1 MRNAARGARGS
12 PRRRGNDAAEPHPT
26 AWTREARQR
35 EVIEYGVY
43 GLPSETRT
51 AILMCL
57 GGWRVIR
64 DPLPEFDQGRLYS
77 SAEEAA
83 AALKAWIEGGENPP
97 KAEE

>member
-43 GLPSETRT
+43 GLPSEKQTV
-51 AILMCL
+51 ILMCP

-64 DPLPEFDQGRLYS
+64 GAQPEFDEGKLYP
-77 SAEEAA
+77 SAEEAL
-83 AALKAWIEGGENPP
+83 AALKAWIEGGEKPT